1 MSFKREEKLSG
12 NDFQPQ
18 GWDPAHLFACGQTG
32 TLGED
37 ILVVL
42 FDFVENAPVKS
53 GCRADRQ
60 LTFALE
66 YFHTCPSVVIPA
78 ARAVDLEFHE
88 LSPIFGRASFGDVG
102 FADSVESQFFT
113 GEIETASARFQR
125 HFRRWYKNLPKQDN
139 EWTGLMEP
147 L

>member
-1 MSFKREEKLSG
+1 MGPGSPFRMRT
-12 NDFQPQ
+12 N
-18 GWDPAHLFACGQTG
+18 C

-60 LTFALE
+60 PTFALE

-88 LSPIFGRASFGDVG
+88 LSPIFGRASFGEVG

-125 HFRRWYKNLPKQDN
+125 HCRRWYKNLPKQDN
-139 EWTGLMEP
+139 DWTGLMEP